1 MDLAPWGERP
11 LGSAP
16 VVVDLVGP
24 LQEAQEAELGA
35 GSGIASPY
43 QSARQLL
50 PEISPYTYRRPNR
63 EPPAPLVQ
71 VGAEGGGGL
80 KQQTACRLVSLGFRR
95 CLCAL

>member
-1 MDLAPWGERP
+1 M
-11 LGSAP
+11 
-16 VVVDLVGP
+16 DLVGP